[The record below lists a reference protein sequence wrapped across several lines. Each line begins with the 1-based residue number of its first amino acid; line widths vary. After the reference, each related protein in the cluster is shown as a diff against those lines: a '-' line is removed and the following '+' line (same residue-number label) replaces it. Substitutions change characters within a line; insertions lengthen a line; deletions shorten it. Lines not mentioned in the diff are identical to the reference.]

1 VAAVNVGDT
10 LCIDFMEEGR
20 DCLCFVGSKHGNE
33 NDSCIASALELW
45 CLFKSTG
52 QLYIVETIELVQKSA
67 TQ

>member
-1 VAAVNVGDT
+1 
-10 LCIDFMEEGR
+10 MEEGR